1 MNKAFTSDEFINLI
15 TDRDKSERF
24 LVEESIIKDTYLEG
38 FDMTNITF
46 KLCSFENCNLRG
58 ADFSGSS
65 ISGTLFR
72 ECPMHRCR
80 FVASDMTEAIFRD
93 IRFRYDRSHLPRYRP
108 LGQRPKRSK
117 SVCRSPR
124 GRQSRWHHR
133 R

>member
-1 MNKAFTSDEFINLI
+1 MNKAFTSDELINLT
-15 TDRDKSERF
+15 TDRDKSERL

-72 ECPMHRCR
+72 ECPMHGCR
-80 FVASDMTEAIFRD
+80 FVGSDMTEAIFRD
-93 IRFRYDRSHLPRYRP
+93 IDLSDSDLSLSLIHIST
-108 LGQRPKRSK
+108 K
-117 SVCRSPR
+117 
-124 GRQSRWHHR
+124 W
-133 R
+133 